1 MGESHLYT
9 LPCGS
14 SLGAS
19 YTETKERK
27 RMETEDYNGWTNRET
42 WATMLH
48 IDNDQVL
55 LETALDYAK
64 QELEQYGEQARYE
77 LAQTLQN
84 WIEEDLLTRE
94 NIAGNEGLWLMLSDI
109 GSLYRVN
116 WREVA
121 DTLLTYAKEQ
131 VSA

>member
-1 MGESHLYT
+1 
-9 LPCGS
+9 
-14 SLGAS
+14 
-19 YTETKERK
+19 
-27 RMETEDYNGWTNRET
+27 METQDYNGWRNRET

-55 LETALDYAK
+55 LETAMDYAK
-64 QELEQYGEQARYE
+64 QEIDQAEGDDSSIAIYE
-77 LAQTLQN
+77 LAQVIQN

-116 WREVA
+116 W
-121 DTLLTYAKEQ
+121 KEIAESLIGY
-131 VSA
+131 VLENEKANA

>member
-1 MGESHLYT
+1 
-9 LPCGS
+9 
-14 SLGAS
+14 
-19 YTETKERK
+19 
-27 RMETEDYNGWTNRET
+27 METQEYNGWSNRET

-55 LETALDYAK
+55 LETATEYAQ

-84 WIEEDLLTRE
+84 WIEEDLLTRD
-94 NIAGNEGLWLMLSDI
+94 NIAGNEGLWLMLTDI

-116 WREVA
+116 YRELAQNLIDYV
-121 DTLLTYAKEQ
+121 KENQ
-131 VSA
+131 KVTA

>member
-1 MGESHLYT
+1 MS
-9 LPCGS
+9 
-14 SLGAS
+14 
-19 YTETKERK
+19 
-27 RMETEDYNGWTNRET
+27 EDFNGWHNRET

-48 IDNDQVL
+48 IDNDRVL
-55 LETALDYAK
+55 LETAMDYAK
-64 QELEQYGEQARYE
+64 QELEEHGEQARYE

-94 NIAGNEGLWLMLSDI
+94 NIAGNEGLWRMLTDI

-121 DTLLTYAKEQ
+121 ESLLNNIKEE
-131 VSA
+131 VNA